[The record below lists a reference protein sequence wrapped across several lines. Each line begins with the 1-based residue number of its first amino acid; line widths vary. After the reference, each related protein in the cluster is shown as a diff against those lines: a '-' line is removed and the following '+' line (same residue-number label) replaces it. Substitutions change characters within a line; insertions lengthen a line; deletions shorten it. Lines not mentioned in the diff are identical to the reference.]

1 MNQIIPK
8 IKDMIIM
15 LDKVWF
21 PLSLTLWIATIS
33 SILVLF
39 SGVVIAYIFARRDFR
54 GRELV
59 ELLVTLPLILPPTV
73 IGYLLVI
80 LVGRNGFLGNLIY
93 NFFGTGIM
101 FTWQAAVIA
110 AYTVSLPLMVRAAQ
124 AAIEAVD
131 RELEYAAYILGR
143 SEIET
148 ALLITLPLAKRG
160 ILAGLVLSFARAVGE
175 FGATLMLAGNIPGKT
190 NTMSISIYSAF
201 QAGNDEL
208 AQTLVIILIFISLL
222 AISLT
227 GRFIGKLEV

>member
-1 MNQIIPK
+1 MHRIIPK

-21 PLSLTLWIATIS
+21 PLSLTLWVATIS
-33 SILVLF
+33 SVLVLCT
-39 SGVVIAYIFARRDFR
+39 GVIIAYVFARRDFR
-54 GRELV
+54 GKELA
-59 ELLVTLPLILPPTV
+59 ELLVTLPLVLPPTV

-80 LVGRNGFLGNLIY
+80 FVGRKGLLGHLIY

-124 AAIEAVD
+124 AAIESVD
-131 RELEYAAYILGR
+131 KELEYAAYILGR
-143 SEIET
+143 SETET

-190 NTMSISIYSAF
+190 NTMSLSIYSAF

-208 AQTLVIILIFISLL
+208 AQTLVLILILISLL

>member
-1 MNQIIPK
+1 
-8 IKDMIIM
+8 MISM
-15 LDKVWF
+15 LDQIWF
-21 PLSLTLWIATIS
+21 PLSITLWIATMS
-33 SILVLF
+33 SLLVLC

-54 GRELV
+54 GKKLA
-59 ELLVTLPLILPPTV
+59 ELLVTLPLVLPPTV

-80 LVGRNGFLGNLIY
+80 LVGKNGFIGHLIF
-93 NFFGTGIM
+93 NVLGTGIM
-101 FTWQAAVIA
+101 FTRQAAVIA
-110 AYTVSLPLMVRAAQ
+110 AYTVSLPLMVRTAQ

-131 RELEYAAYILGR
+131 KELEYAAYILGR

-201 QAGNDEL
+201 QAGNNEL
-208 AQTLVIILIFISLL
+208 AQVLVLILVLMSLL
-222 AISLT
+222 FIALT
-227 GRFIGKLEV
+227 GKIASREKFEV

>member
-1 MNQIIPK
+1 
-8 IKDMIIM
+8 M

-21 PLSLTLWIATIS
+21 PLSLTLWVATIS
-33 SILVLF
+33 SILVLCT
-39 SGVVIAYIFARRDFR
+39 GVIIAYVFARRDFR
-54 GRELV
+54 GKELA
-59 ELLVTLPLILPPTV
+59 ELLVTLPLVLPPTV

-80 LVGRNGFLGNLIY
+80 LVGRNGLLGHLIY

-131 RELEYAAYILGR
+131 KELEYAAYILGR
-143 SEIET
+143 SETET

-190 NTMSISIYSAF
+190 NTMSLSIYSAF

-208 AQTLVIILIFISLL
+208 AQTLVLILILISLL

>member
-1 MNQIIPK
+1 MS
-8 IKDMIIM
+8 
-15 LDKVWF
+15 
-21 PLSLTLWIATIS
+21 SL
-33 SILVLF
+33 LVLC

-54 GRELV
+54 GKKLA
-59 ELLVTLPLILPPTV
+59 ELLVTLPLVLPPTV

-80 LVGRNGFLGNLIY
+80 LVGKNGFIGHLIF
-93 NFFGTGIM
+93 NVLGTGIM
-101 FTWQAAVIA
+101 FTRQAAVIA
-110 AYTVSLPLMVRAAQ
+110 AYTVSLPLMVRTAQ

-131 RELEYAAYILGR
+131 KELEYAAYILGR

-201 QAGNDEL
+201 QAGNNEL
-208 AQTLVIILIFISLL
+208 AQVLVLILVLMSLL
-222 AISLT
+222 FIALT
-227 GRFIGKLEV
+227 GKIANREKFEV